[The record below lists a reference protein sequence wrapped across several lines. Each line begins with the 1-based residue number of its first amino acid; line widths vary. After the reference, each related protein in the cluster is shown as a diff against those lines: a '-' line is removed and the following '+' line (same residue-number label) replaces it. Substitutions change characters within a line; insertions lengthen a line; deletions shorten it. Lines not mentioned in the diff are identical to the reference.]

1 MRWADVHVRGSAVT
15 LPPAVLVADAIADGR
30 YDAEDAR
37 GQDYHSITVAPDDW
51 HLADLWSRTAVA
63 ALADADLP
71 ATDLDLLITAGT
83 FGAGVDGWSAAAY
96 VQREIGMHQGLGLE
110 VRGGS
115 NGGLISLELAAAHL
129 LRDDAST
136 ALITAGDLFPLP
148 YFDRWRAERFVFGDG
163 CASVVLSTQGGFARL
178 VASSSYSDP
187 VLEQMH
193 RGDEPIGPFNEA
205 KTYPIDLRERTR
217 VFLEQGLSR
226 DELFERLSAGPR
238 RVVET
243 VLTEAGLE
251 LDAVDLLLVPHFGR
265 KLTVLQ
271 CLLPIGLRRL
281 ERTAWSFARTTGHLG
296 PADQLAALDHVR
308 RVGAVSA
315 GDRVLMLGVGAGF
328 SWSAVL
334 VEIADL

>member
-1 MRWADVHVRGSAVT
+1 MLWADVHLRGSAVV
-15 LPPAVLVADAIADGR
+15 LPPAVPVEVAVADGR

-37 GQDYHSITVAPDDW
+37 GQDYRSITVAPADW
-51 HLADLWSRTAVA
+51 HLADLWSRTAAA
-63 ALADADLP
+63 ALADAEL
-71 ATDLDLLITAGT
+71 AASELDLLIAAGT

-96 VQREIGMHQGLGLE
+96 VQRELGMHGGLGLE
-110 VRGGS
+110 VRAGS

-136 ALITAGDLFPLP
+136 ALITAGDLFPMP

-163 CASVVLSTQGGFARL
+163 CAAVVLSDAGGFARL
-178 VASSSYSDP
+178 VSSCSFTDP

-193 RGDEPIGPFNEA
+193 RGDEPIGPFNPE

-217 VFLEQGLSR
+217 AFLEQGLSR

-243 VLTEAGLE
+243 VLAEAGRTM
-251 LDAVDLLLVPHFGR
+251 DQVDLLLVPHFGR
-265 KLTVLQ
+265 KLTLLQ
-271 CLLPIGLRRL
+271 CLWPIGLRRL

-308 RVGAVSA
+308 RNDLVRP
-315 GDRVLMLGVGAGF
+315 GDQVLLLGVGAGF